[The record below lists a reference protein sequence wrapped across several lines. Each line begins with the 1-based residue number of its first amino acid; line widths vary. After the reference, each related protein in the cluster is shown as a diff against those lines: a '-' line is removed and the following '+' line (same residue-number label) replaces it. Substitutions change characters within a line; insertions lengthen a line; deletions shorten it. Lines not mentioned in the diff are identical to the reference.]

1 MSHFNEHALEI
12 GIMELFEQQGYSYQ
26 NGETIHKELSDVL
39 LRDDLKL
46 YLMDRYS
53 DEGITALEIE
63 RVMAKLTADN
73 GAPLYQQNA
82 HAYWLMTEGFTI
94 KREDASKPDLFIE
107 VIDFKDVERNI
118 FKVVNQLE
126 IKGTEKR
133 IPDGIVYLNG
143 LPVVVLEFKSAVKE
157 DTTIM
162 NAYTQLTVRYRRD
175 VPDLFRYNAFIVI
188 SDGVNNKYGTLF
200 SDYEFFYA
208 WRKVER
214 TDTPNDGIDSLH
226 TMMQGLFK
234 KERLLSVIKD
244 FVFFPD
250 TSKSETKIV
259 CRYPQF
265 FATHRLYE
273 NILEHS
279 HINIHGDGK
288 GGTYF
293 GATGC
298 GKSLTML
305 YLTRVLMRSRHLSS
319 PTIVLITDRTDL
331 DDQLSGLF
339 LNAKQFIGDETVVN
353 VESREELGRLLRGRK
368 SGGVFLT
375 TIQKFSEDIDVLSD
389 RANIICI
396 SDEAHRSQTNIEQNV
411 QITDKGVK
419 RSYGFAKYL
428 HDSLPNATYVGFT
441 GTPIDATIDV
451 FGDVVDSYTMTES
464 VADGITR
471 RIVYE
476 GRAAKVFTDHKQLEA
491 IEAYY
496 KQCAELGANE
506 YQIEES
512 KKAVTQMDKILG
524 DPQRLAVVAKDFV
537 EHYEKRIEEG
547 STVCGKAMFVCSN
560 RFIAYDLYKQIIALR
575 PEWAEK
581 IGDSEHTPVE
591 RIKLVMTRDK
601 DDAPELRELIG
612 SDEDRK
618 ALDVL
623 FKNPESNFKIAI
635 VVSMWIT
642 GFDVPCLDTMYIDK
656 PLQKHTLVQTIS
668 RVNRVYE
675 GKDKGLVVD
684 YIGIKTNM
692 NNALKQYAGGGDMGD
707 NVETIEQSLTMV
719 KDELDI
725 LRRMFAQF
733 DYSKFTT
740 GTPLEQLECLK
751 HAAEFVL
758 ATEKTLNQ
766 FMGHTKKLKSAFNLC
781 SNHDGITDE
790 DREDVHFF
798 TGVRSIIYKLTK
810 GDAPDASQMNRK
822 VSKMIE
828 EALQS
833 EGVEE
838 VVQVNANTKDLDLL
852 SQDYMARLEKLKLP
866 NTKVKLMEKL
876 LRTVITDFK
885 KVNKMKGVDFTK
897 RLNALVQKYNDRSDN
912 AVFAEEVLNEVA
924 KQMAELLKEVN
935 TEKKSFKDLGI
946 TYEEKAF
953 YDILKEIAHKF
964 GFEYPEE
971 KLIPLSAAVK
981 KMVDDKS
988 RYTDWANRSDIKA
1001 ELQMDLI
1008 LILAEHG
1015 YPPVPQDDVFKEIF
1029 EQAENFKKYEQED
1042 ESEENSLVKPRKLEN
1057 IDDDRDV
1064 RNLIFNRLH
1073 MDADISNGELQRE
1086 TIELY
1091 GERYSD
1097 MSPNDWRHIIEAYTP
1112 MVREAV
1118 SSKAKEVSIQP
1129 EQMGM
1134 AAETSIGE

>member
-1 MSHFNEHALEI
+1 MSHFNEHALEMA
-12 GIMELFEQQGYSYQ
+12 IMELFEQQGYSYQ
-26 NGETIHKELSDVL
+26 SGETIHKELSDVL
-39 LRDDLKL
+39 LRDDLRK
-46 YLMDRYS
+46 YLTDRYG
-53 DEGITALEIE
+53 DKGITPLEVE
-63 RVMAKLTADN
+63 RVIAKLTADN
-73 GAPLYQQNA
+73 GAPLYQQNTQT
-82 HAYWLMTEGFTI
+82 YRLMTEGFAI
-94 KREDASKPDLFIE
+94 KREDASQPDLFVE
-107 VIDFKDVERNI
+107 VIDFKDTERNI

-143 LPVVVLEFKSAVKE
+143 LPVVVLEFKSTVKE

-162 NAYTQLTVRYRRD
+162 DAYTQLTVRYRRGI
-175 VPDLFRYNAFIVI
+175 PDLFRYNAFVVI

-200 SDYEFFYA
+200 TPYEFFYA
-208 WRKVER
+208 WRKVEQK
-214 TDTPNDGIDSLH
+214 DKPDDGIDSLH
-226 TMMQGLFK
+226 TMMQGLFR
-234 KERLLSVIKD
+234 KERLLSVMKD

-250 TSKSETKIV
+250 TSKSERKIV

-265 FATHRLYE
+265 FATQALYD
-273 NILEHS
+273 NILKHS
-279 HINIHGDGK
+279 HINILGDGK

-305 YLTRVLMRSRHLSS
+305 FLTRMLMRSKHLAS

-331 DDQLSGLF
+331 DDQLSGQF
-339 LNAKQFIGDETVVN
+339 VNAKQFIGDETVVN

-375 TIQKFSEDIDVLSD
+375 TIQKFSEDINLLSD

-396 SDEAHRSQTNIEQNV
+396 SDEAHRSQTNVEQHV
-411 QITDKGVK
+411 KITADGVK

-451 FGDVVDSYTMTES
+451 FGDVVDAYTMTES

-476 GRAAKVFTDHKQLEA
+476 GRAAKVFADHKQLEA

-496 KQCAELGANE
+496 KQCAEQGANE

-524 DPQRLAVVAKDFV
+524 DPQRLAVVAMDFV
-537 EHYEKRIEEG
+537 THYEKRIEEG

-560 RFIAYDLYKQIIALR
+560 RLIAYDLYTQIIALR

-581 IGDSEHTPVE
+581 VGDSEQTPVE
-591 RIKLVMTRDK
+591 RIRLVMTREK
-601 DDAPELRELIG
+601 DDDPKLCELIG

-618 ALDVL
+618 ALDML
-623 FKNPESNFKIAI
+623 FKDPQSNFKIAI

-692 NNALKQYAGGGDMGD
+692 NNALKQYAGGGDLGD
-707 NVETIEQSLTMV
+707 NVETIEQSITMV

-725 LRRMFAQF
+725 LRRMFASF
-733 DYSKFTT
+733 DFSKFTT

-751 HAAEFVL
+751 HAAEFVQ
-758 ATEKTLNQ
+758 ATESAQNR

-781 SNHDGITDE
+781 SNHEAITDE
-790 DREDVHFF
+790 DREHIHFF
-798 TGVRSIIYKLTK
+798 TGVRAIIYKLTK
-810 GDAPDASQMNRK
+810 GPAPDAAQMNHK
-822 VSKMIE
+822 VGKMIE

-852 SQDYMARLEKLKLP
+852 SADYMARLEKLQLP

-912 AVFAEEVLNEVA
+912 AIFAEEVLNEVA

-935 TEKKSFKDLGI
+935 KEKTSFKELGI

-964 GFEYPEE
+964 GFEYPED
-971 KLIPLSAAVK
+971 KLLKLSAAVK
-981 KMVDDKS
+981 QMVDDKS
-988 RYTDWANRSDIKA
+988 KYTDWANRSDIKA

-1008 LILAEHG
+1008 LILSEHG
-1015 YPPVPQDDVFKEIF
+1015 YPPVPQDEVFKEIF
-1029 EQAENFKKYEQED
+1029 EQAENFKKYETADDENTARKSPVVSMYPQYQEEISMVA
-1042 ESEENSLVKPRKLEN
+1042 ESFQKSPHERGENTLS
-1057 IDDDRDV
+1057 
-1064 RNLIFNRLH
+1064 F
-1073 MDADISNGELQRE
+1073 
-1086 TIELY
+1086 
-1091 GERYSD
+1091 
-1097 MSPNDWRHIIEAYTP
+1097 
-1112 MVREAV
+1112 
-1118 SSKAKEVSIQP
+1118 
-1129 EQMGM
+1129 
-1134 AAETSIGE
+1134 